1 MNDVKEIAALLIG
14 VALVALLVNPRA
26 NTVPVV
32 TAAGNTFNNLLKTV
46 TLQPNGSVMGMG
58 AGYGGF

>member
-26 NTVPVV
+26 NTIGV
-32 TAAGNTFNNLLKTV
+32 TQAAGGAFNELLKTV
-46 TLQPNGSVMGMG
+46 TLQPSGSVMM
-58 AGYGGF
+58 GGFGGRY